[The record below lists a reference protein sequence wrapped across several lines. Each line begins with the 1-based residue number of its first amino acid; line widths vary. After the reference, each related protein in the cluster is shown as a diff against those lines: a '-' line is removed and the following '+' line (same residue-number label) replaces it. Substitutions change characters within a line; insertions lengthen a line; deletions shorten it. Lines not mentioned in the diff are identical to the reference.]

1 MSALKWYQMRCAL
14 QGSQQKA
21 ALLTVKTNAG
31 FRSSNIS
38 THTSINYILAY
49 SADTCYAREQ
59 LLFRKL
65 IQHFTLSMQFPEA
78 RVFRTLQLF
87 AIGVALEKFHGEPVP
102 DHVD

>member
-38 THTSINYILAY
+38 THTSINYILVY

-65 IQHFTLSMQFPEA
+65 IQHFTPSMQFPGG
-78 RVFRTLQLF
+78 RVFRTQLF

-102 DHVD
+102 GHVY